1 MKILLFDIDGT
12 LMLSG
17 GAGRRAID
25 RAFLELHG
33 VTDAFGAI
41 VPDGNTDPAIFRE
54 IFANHGIAAADDSP
68 MFREVVR
75 RYVLHLPAEIEDSAQ
90 AHLMPGVVPLLEH
103 LAVDKSV
110 ALGLLTGNFEETARI
125 KLDRFG
131 LNRFFP
137 FGAFGSDHG
146 VREHL
151 VPIAVQRAE
160 VHLEEPIG
168 LGPHVVVIGDTP
180 KDIDCA
186 LVNRATAVGVASSR
200 YSADELEAAGAH
212 HVMPT
217 LEDIPTFMNAI
228 TSGESSLQK

>member
-54 IFANHGIAAADDSP
+54 IFANHDIAAADDSP

-75 RYVLHLPAEIEDSAQ
+75 RYVHHLPAEIEDSAQ

-131 LNRFFP
+131 LNPFFP

-180 KDIDCA
+180 KDIGCA
-186 LVNRATAVGVASSR
+186 LVNRATAIGVATSR
-200 YSADELEAAGAH
+200 YSVNELEAAGAH
-212 HVMPT
+212 RVMPS

-228 TSGESSLQK
+228 TSGESSL